1 MTRPMGAS
9 SAGDSHGLAGY
20 GAAVA
25 GLHLAGWGLC
35 LAYSGTHP
43 ALLGLGLSAYLFGS
57 RHAFDADHI
66 AAVDDSVRLLLARER
81 SSLGAGFFFALGHSS
96 VVFVLAL
103 CSAFAAA
110 LLARH
115 LHGLQAVGAML
126 GNLISGLFLW
136 IVGLLNLAT
145 LLGMLQLW
153 RRRHVVH
160 SHARLDELLG
170 RRGLL
175 NRLLGRRMGR
185 WVRHSWQMYPVGVLF
200 GLGFDTASE
209 IALLVLTGGAAAGA
223 MPLPAL
229 ISLPL
234 LFTAAMTL
242 LDTADGVL
250 MSHAYGWA
258 LGDPVRRIF
267 YNAATTL
274 LAVTFALGIGSI
286 ELMRALAPA
295 LDLHGGAAALCRR
308 LSLGSLG
315 YILVGTFAVAWA
327 LSYASWRVGGPGAL
341 TRKLFAASGRTG

>member
-1 MTRPMGAS
+1 MNGPPS
-9 SAGDSHGLAGY
+9 SSTARERHGLVRY
-20 GAAVA
+20 GAAVVC
-25 GLHLAGWGLC
+25 LHLAGWGLC
-35 LAYSGTHP
+35 LACSGAHP

-57 RHAFDADHI
+57 RHACDADHI
-66 AAVDDSVRLLLARER
+66 AAVDDSVRLLLARQR
-81 SSLGAGFFFALGHSS
+81 SSLGAGFFFALGHST

-103 CSAFAAA
+103 CSAFSAA
-110 LLARH
+110 LLERH

-126 GNLISGLFLW
+126 GNLVSGVFLW

-153 RRRHVVH
+153 RRRHAPH

-175 NRLLGRRMGR
+175 NRMLGRRMGR

-209 IALLVLTGGAAAGA
+209 IALLALTGGAAAGA

-234 LFTAAMTL
+234 LFCAAMTL
-242 LDTADGVL
+242 MDTADGVL

-286 ELMRALAPA
+286 ELVRALAA
-295 LDLHGGAAALCRR
+295 GLDLHGGAAAVCRH
-308 LSLGSLG
+308 LPVGSLG
-315 YILVGTFAVAWA
+315 YFVVGTFAIAWA
-327 LSYASWRVGGPGAL
+327 LSYASWRVGGPTAL
-341 TRKLFAASGRTG
+341 VRKLFAPFARAG